1 MAPAR
6 SDYKAAR
13 LFLTEERGGIVIV
26 RFAVKPVNADWSV
39 MHSIA
44 SVAYRDYVTPL
55 PGLPEVLE
63 VFSRFT
69 DEVPLP

>member
-1 MAPAR
+1 MARAH
-6 SDYKAAR
+6 SNYKAAR

-26 RFAVKPVNADWSV
+26 RFAVKPVDTPWSV
-39 MHSIA
+39 MHSIT
-44 SVAYRDYVTPL
+44 SVAYRDYKTPL

-63 VFSRFT
+63 VFARFT